1 MFTTDTSDLFNLHFC
16 DRLLVGNDGKCLQ
29 QCVRQNIFSR
39 RFDHF
44 DQRFVICRLRAELI
58 RIFQH
63 TQHNTAVFL
72 FITLLQP
79 GQQFFSRADIFSD
92 DFCQLAHFHGIPY
105 GKSTASSAAILFC
118 SSIVSCSLSRYLN
131 IIKGMCLIY
140 VDFSGFIISSMTR
153 NVTITSALECCFCKR
168 SRKLILLWEPI

>member
-105 GKSTASSAAILFC
+105 GKKHCLQRSYFILFLHYFLFPF
-118 SSIVSCSLSRYLN
+118 SLSQYHQRYVPD
-131 IIKGMCLIY
+131 ICRSFR
-140 VDFSGFIISSMTR
+140 FSSFP
-153 NVTITSALECCFCKR
+153 V
-168 SRKLILLWEPI
+168 